1 MYLYMKTRKYCTHTS
16 MFVIYRSSY
25 TCKYVSAM
33 LIIIE
38 GNETAF
44 NSFLVP
50 VYNWKTVGKSET
62 DPQLL

>member
-1 MYLYMKTRKYCTHTS
+1 MYVMYAVMYMYACMHMHDMHIHPTL
-16 MFVIYRSSY
+16 FY
-25 TCKYVSAM
+25 TAI

-38 GNETAF
+38 GHETAF